1 VAYTATARRP
11 TGHNTGPLD
20 RLTRRHISTALEP
33 ITAAGSGTAPAGPI
47 VSPSSP
53 RALDERTNSEMTP
66 PGCWALLPEAERELL
81 GLRFSRL
88 VLKALRPLDIME
100 DH

>member
-1 VAYTATARRP
+1 VACTATTRRP

-20 RLTRRHISTALEP
+20 RPTRRHISTVLKP
-33 ITAAGSGTAPAGPI
+33 IAAADSGVATAGPI
-47 VSPSSP
+47 LSPSPP
-53 RALDERTNSEMTP
+53 RALYETANPEMTP
-66 PGCWALLPEAERELL
+66 IGCWALLPEAERELL

-100 DH
+100 DR